1 MSPESLGLL
10 IGGIIQLLIAVGM
23 AMHADLCD
31 RDPYLWGFLGL
42 ILGIWGLIVYIA
54 FLLFIG
60 EQR

>member
-1 MSPESLGLL
+1 MSPGSLGLL
-10 IGGIIQLLIAVGM
+10 IAILIQLFIAVGM

-31 RDPYLWGFLGL
+31 RNPYLWGFLGL
-42 ILGIWGLIVYIA
+42 ILGIWGLVVYIA